1 MSFIVAEFP
10 LNSDCHRGVKS
21 PDLSGRLPQIF
32 ENSEI
37 SCNCVRL
44 PPGVKISRIC
54 EILPRLDC
62 LPLIS
67 CPSARKYIDFNMA
80 RNHRQGT
87 SLTAMFEIS
96 RCLFIRM
103 AVVM

>member
-32 ENSEI
+32 ENSGI

-44 PPGVKISRIC
+44 PPGVIISRIS
-54 EILPRLDC
+54 EILPRCSRFLGVYSGLNPHPPCVIPCVIQIPKIITLC
-62 LPLIS
+62 LP
-67 CPSARKYIDFNMA
+67 
-80 RNHRQGT
+80 
-87 SLTAMFEIS
+87 
-96 RCLFIRM
+96 
-103 AVVM
+103 